1 MCYNSIIFNRG
12 VQCMKQNDLFLDN
25 YLRKI
30 KNDYADWMARVCK
43 NDQYG
48 DPAPR
53 IKEFQ
58 EGVEMSFGT
67 KYIKILSGGSAHSFV
82 VNTDKDSKFKQGDIL
97 MAASWSSPARNKPR
111 GNIFEPDYKVQWNGT
126 I

>member
-1 MCYNSIIFNRG
+1 M
-12 VQCMKQNDLFLDN
+12 QENDLFLDN

-30 KNDYADWMARVCK
+30 VEDFKGWADRSSKSVNKEW
-43 NDQYG
+43 YT

-53 IKEFQ
+53 IKEFESELQ
-58 EGVEMSFGT
+58 AKFGN

-82 VNTDKDSKFKQGDIL
+82 VNTDKDSKFKKGDIL
-97 MAASWSSPARNKPR
+97 MAASWSTPARNKPR
-111 GNIFEPDYKVQWNGT
+111 GNIFEDNYTVHWTGT

>member
-1 MCYNSIIFNRG
+1 MIA
-12 VQCMKQNDLFLDN
+12 NDLFLDSYVN
-25 YLRKI
+25 KI
-30 KNDYADWMARVCK
+30 KNDYADWMTRVCK

-67 KYIKILSGGSAHSFV
+67 KYIKITSGGSAHSFMLE
-82 VNTDKDSKFKQGDIL
+82 TKQEVTLKTWIIIQELDGTVSREEDTNRINHNVYYYL
-97 MAASWSSPARNKPR
+97 QRKYNVSQPAYRTVR
-111 GNIFEPDYKVQWNGT
+111 EEC
-126 I
+126 